1 MVCSD
6 TSHSGVQL
14 KDCQFGIWL
23 GSFLFVPSFK
33 VCFLPSFLKSIHL
46 FLAALLAFSSC
57 SKQELISACEHRFL
71 VIVDS
76 LVAGY
81 GLWGS
86 RASVAVAC
94 GQLIVVGTGLAAP
107 QRVGSSRTK
116 DRTCVSFFGRQIF
129 AIESPG
135 NPFPS
140 FLIYYI
146 FE

>member
-1 MVCSD
+1 M
-6 TSHSGVQL
+6 
-14 KDCQFGIWL
+14 
-23 GSFLFVPSFK
+23 
-33 VCFLPSFLKSIHL
+33 
-46 FLAALLAFSSC
+46 LAFSSC

-76 LVAGY
+76 L

>member
-1 MVCSD
+1 M
-6 TSHSGVQL
+6 
-14 KDCQFGIWL
+14 
-23 GSFLFVPSFK
+23 
-33 VCFLPSFLKSIHL
+33 
-46 FLAALLAFSSC
+46 LAFSSC

-76 LVAGY
+76 LVAGC

-116 DRTCVSFFGRQIF
+116 IEPMSPSLAGRFLPLSHQ
-129 AIESPG
+129 ET
-135 NPFPS
+135 PS
-140 FLIYYI
+140 HPS
-146 FE
+146 